1 MRKIVKI
8 SPCLSRLYT
17 ACRSKLASFFLRHIV
32 YYWTYM
38 TAWLVDEW
46 QDWTGRRVVD
56 NMTAVVQISAGRWR
70 RTTIIGLPTKTAF
83 CNNHI
88 QCKQC
93 KARHDTLRIVYRY
106 SLDVVDSPWGFYGPA
121 ILILAGFGPV
131 QSRLII
137 LLTTQAWKQT
147 LPPSDRTPYY
157 IYVSECL

>member
-1 MRKIVKI
+1 
-8 SPCLSRLYT
+8 
-17 ACRSKLASFFLRHIV
+17 
-32 YYWTYM
+32 M

-157 IYVSECL
+157 IRQRVFVNILSCKICFNVLNMYLFYLFLIFTV